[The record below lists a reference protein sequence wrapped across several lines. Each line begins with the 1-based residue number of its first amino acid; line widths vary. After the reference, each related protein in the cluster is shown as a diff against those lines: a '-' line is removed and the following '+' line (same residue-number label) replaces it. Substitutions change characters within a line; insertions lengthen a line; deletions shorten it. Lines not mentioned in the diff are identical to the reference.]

1 LGTPPPHRSLEDW
14 PLGAV
19 SYKILA
25 KVVRFL
31 SGQRV
36 LRERT
41 LQMAENRE
49 TTAGLRASDVKGIA
63 VEDLVGLQFFEG
75 VPGWA
80 LDRVAVSATRK
91 RLEQGAIAV
100 RQNDEAK
107 AVYFLLSGAVQ
118 ILVYFEGVGDLLTG
132 VQRRPGSLIGWSAF
146 RAPYRY
152 TSSVRCEEASELIQI
167 PRQTFEEIF
176 EKDAYLG
183 YQILKKVAATM
194 DTRLE
199 GAVASLESPIIP
211 GEL

>member
-1 LGTPPPHRSLEDW
+1 
-14 PLGAV
+14 
-19 SYKILA
+19 
-25 KVVRFL
+25 
-31 SGQRV
+31 
-36 LRERT
+36 
-41 LQMAENRE
+41 MAENRE
-49 TTAGLRASDVKGIA
+49 TTAGLRANDVKRIRA
-63 VEDLVGLQFFEG
+63 EDLLGLQFFEG

-80 LDRVAVSATRK
+80 LDRVAVSATKK

-132 VQRRPGSLIGWSAF
+132 VQRRTGSLIGWSAF

-167 PRQTFEEIF
+167 PRQIFEEIF

-194 DTRLE
+194 DARLE
-199 GAVASLESPIIP
+199 GAVTFLESPIIP